1 MEDERIVQMYWDRCD
16 RAITCSQEKYGSFC
30 FGLSYGILENREDS
44 EECVNDTW
52 LRAWNSIPPQR
63 PQLLAMYF
71 AKIVRRLSFDR
82 WRAEHAQKRGG
93 GELTLVLE
101 ELSQCIPG
109 ETETE
114 DLAIAGELAKTVQRF
129 LESLP
134 RRERDLFLRRYFF
147 TETLE
152 ESGKRLGISAGHAGV
167 ILHRVRDK
175 LRNALEKEG
184 YL

>member
-1 MEDERIVQMYWDRCD
+1 M
-16 RAITCSQEKYGSFC
+16 
-30 FGLSYGILENREDS
+30 
-44 EECVNDTW
+44 
-52 LRAWNSIPPQR
+52 
-63 PQLLAMYF
+63 
-71 AKIVRRLSFDR
+71 
-82 WRAEHAQKRGG
+82 
-93 GELTLVLE
+93 LE

-114 DLAIAGELAKTVQRF
+114 DLAIAGELAKTIQRF